1 MNTYKAL
8 TALFL
13 ITTIILGIMLYNEK
27 NETVEEALTEPTAE
41 LQDCNAS
48 IARWKADNGN
58 DFASSTDEAR
68 EELSDILEDCEAS
81 FE

>member
-1 MNTYKAL
+1 MYKAL

-13 ITTIILGIMLYNEK
+13 ITTIILGVMLYNEK
-27 NETVEEALTEPTAE
+27 NETVEEALNEPTAD
-41 LQDCNAS
+41 LQECNAS
-48 IARWKADNGN
+48 IARWKADYGN

-68 EELSDILEDCEAS
+68 AELSDILEECQAA